1 MEARNDTARSKTGKT
16 LNDGDDQFR
25 FHIFWRAICIQLA
38 VSALERRG
46 GAEANFPLHH
56 RAAAVLTNMPSSWIV
71 LNAKKPNATPLKC
84 ALIIMAAVLTSGDS
98 PVAAHGSAIA
108 QRQDGPAFSDVRKGD
123 STTSAKGMEGKGWL
137 VGVFGTRRS
146 LMTLALG
153 QVITLFTAGTGIC
166 SQYLAQEGVRLC
178 SPARH

>member
-1 MEARNDTARSKTGKT
+1 MATINVFSYFLARDLHTTR
-16 LNDGDDQFR
+16 
-25 FHIFWRAICIQLA
+25 C
-38 VSALERRG
+38 VSAGTPRG
-46 GAEANFPLHH
+46 GRSELSPPASGSCGCDQHAEHLDCVKCQKN
-56 RAAAVLTNMPSSWIV
+56 T
-71 LNAKKPNATPLKC
+71 NATPLKY

-108 QRQDGPAFSDVRKGD
+108 QRQDGPAFSDVQKGD
-123 STTSAKGMEGKGWL
+123 GTTSAKGMEGKGWL